1 LFAGISLIFFFDDV
15 HIPEN
20 VHGSNMDAISF
31 LILVIA
37 VAVFEYIE
45 EMTKSSNYWYCGI
58 QLDYGQRGSTEYK
71 SPTM

>member
-1 LFAGISLIFFFDDV
+1 
-15 HIPEN
+15 
-20 VHGSNMDAISF
+20 MDAISF